1 MGFPTI
7 LPPFARTWRKRFFLV
22 DPRWRWGPFLLRLLK
37 FFALQKV
44 LGLRKK
50 TGDVWCWWVSRCFI
64 FNWGLGWWGLIQV
77 WIRYVWVMRVRM
89 LWNMLVKKKEVLSKV
104 GTVSVM
110 SEAWIPVCMRRFCT
124 SQVDRIMAKW
134 PSVRRRHKEG
144 WRDIGMNNEGQVPV
158 ERLKYFE
165 CFVKS
170 RSWNLFILSFLAS
183 FNFGCYVT
191 SFVTLLCMFFLIVS
205 VLICFCFF
213 SVFFCSCIPEFKSL
227 LNLLFI
233 WDFFWSS
240 SCHTVWC
247 CLFDFVE
254 VLLSH

>member
-1 MGFPTI
+1 MRAHTSLDQVCLGHESQ
-7 LPPFARTWRKRFFLV
+7 
-22 DPRWRWGPFLLRLLK
+22 D
-37 FFALQKV
+37 ALEYAGQ
-44 LGLRKK
+44 
-50 TGDVWCWWVSRCFI
+50 
-64 FNWGLGWWGLIQV
+64 
-77 WIRYVWVMRVRM
+77 
-89 LWNMLVKKKEVLSKV
+89 KKEVLSKV

-191 SFVTLLCMFFLIVS
+191 SFVTLLCMFFLIVF

-213 SVFFCSCIPEFKSL
+213 LFSFVLAYQNLNPCLIFSSFEISFGVLPATLFGVVCLILLRFCWVTRSWCLCFRGVIRVTWLLHFFVLHYGNTVYDGCGVMMMLWCS
-227 LNLLFI
+227 
-233 WDFFWSS
+233 
-240 SCHTVWC
+240 
-247 CLFDFVE
+247 
-254 VLLSH
+254 